1 MSVRGS
7 RTRRWRVPPAPAQ
20 PQERLVGAQLLQESE
35 GELATLLWRSL
46 RAVSAWAATPPAD
59 RALLFAPGARDQR
72 MADLLA
78 AAPPAALER
87 PLRALADLLGDPAGA
102 SPDRVGIAC
111 LSVAAWAREAGK
123 PTTALEFTH
132 VGALACPG
140 SPSYALAAAR
150 ESRDAGES
158 GASEAMYHRAVA
170 LARQVCDWDSY
181 VRAHAGLGKLAQA
194 RGVYPG
200 ARKSLLRA
208 LRAAERRSLG
218 YLRAMVLHDLFTVE
232 VDCDRAAEAERYAE
246 AAADAYGRGHG
257 MAPRLAFDVA
267 VFWMSRGRFREA
279 LPVFLRTLHAFDAD
293 GQLLG
298 WGTVARSAGAV
309 GDEAAFERAYERVA
323 AAPASLPRKVDALR
337 DAAQGAI
344 HLGRPTQAEEA
355 ARRALLL
362 AGERGEHKNLFVLE
376 AVLEQAA
383 ALRAGTRARGRVAPE
398 PESRVE
404 SPLFRKL
411 DGILGAVPV

>member
-1 MSVRGS
+1 MSARGS

-20 PQERLVGAQLLQESE
+20 PQERLVGAPLLRESE
-35 GELATLLWRSL
+35 GDLATLLWRTL
-46 RAVSAWAATPPAD
+46 RTVSAWAGTAPAD
-59 RALLFAPGARDQR
+59 RGLLFAPEARDQR

-78 AAPPAALER
+78 AAPPPALER
-87 PLRALADLLGDPAGA
+87 PLHALAELLGDPVGMSA
-102 SPDRVGIAC
+102 DRVGIAC
-111 LSVAAWAREAGK
+111 LSVAAWARDAGK
-123 PTTALEFTH
+123 PATALEFTH
-132 VGALACPG
+132 AGALACPG
-140 SPSYALAAAR
+140 SPSYALASAR

-158 GASEAMYHRAVA
+158 DAAEAMYHRAVA
-170 LARQVCDWDSY
+170 LARQVRDWDSY

-194 RGVYPG
+194 RGAYPA

-208 LRAAERRSLG
+208 LRAAERRRLG

-267 VFWMSRGRFREA
+267 VFWMSQGRFREA
-279 LPVFLRTLHAFDAD
+279 LPVFLRALHTFDAD

-298 WGTVARSAGAV
+298 WGTVARSAGAL
-309 GDEAAFERAYERVA
+309 GDEATFERAYERVA
-323 AAPASLPRKVDALR
+323 AAPESLPRKVDALR

-344 HLGRPTQAEEA
+344 HLGRAEEAEEA
-355 ARRALLL
+355 ARHALFL
-362 AGERGEHKNLFVLE
+362 AGDRGEHKNLFVLE
-376 AVLEQAA
+376 AMLEEAA
-383 ALRAGTRARGRVAPE
+383 ALRAGTRARRRVAAATTP
-398 PESRVE
+398 E

-411 DGILGAVPV
+411 DGILGAVPA